1 MTRFV
6 LVFWFFMVSLA
17 GASVPLDEQRASF
30 LNVSK
35 NLTDQPQAAWPD
47 AAEALK
53 NYPLYPFLRYQ
64 WLKQNL
70 NQNQAVER
78 FLTDYSDTLYS
89 ALLKRDYLFYLA
101 DQTRWP
107 EFIKIYKP
115 TSNRALVCHY
125 QSARLNSGYR
135 DSALQEAK
143 KLWVTSETTP
153 QACESLFE
161 ELIRSDYFSKEAVWE
176 RFELSIKKNRTT
188 LASQLLALMA
198 EPDRAK
204 ASLWL
209 KVHND
214 PSSVT
219 GATNW
224 DNSIVGMEK
233 IFAQGVVRLADSDVD
248 KAIEVWDS
256 TNSRFA
262 LTPES
267 KDYVEGRL
275 GLALAFKKNPAS
287 FSRLSRVVNPDSSIR
302 EWKVRAALIERNWQ
316 HVLSALDSLDAQQIN
331 LPRWQYWRART
342 LEALGQIDN
351 SQRLYQTL
359 AQDRSLFGF
368 LAAEKTGLKPELKD
382 SPLLIDPAELSAFQT
397 KPDLLIVSELRAVNQ
412 RSEASQYWQYLLS
425 KLDKQQIL
433 LAAKTAQQWGW
444 HHNAVTTLARVEYWD
459 DLKLRF
465 PLDHIDNINQA
476 AVTNQLAPSLILG
489 LIRRE
494 SIFDPEA
501 LSPAGAR
508 GLMQLM
514 PGTGKQ
520 MALALNSPW
529 GSVDD
534 LLKPEVN
541 IRFGAHYFKQML
553 DRFNGHFMLAV
564 AAYNAGPSKVDA
576 WLSNS
581 GAMPADIWMETLS
594 YKETREYI
602 SAVLGYAII
611 YQLKLNREELKASQF
626 MRDVSVK

>member
-6 LVFWFFMVSLA
+6 LVFWFFMIPFA
-17 GASVPLDEQRASF
+17 AASVPLDEQRSAF
-30 LNVSK
+30 LSVSK
-35 NLTDQPQAAWPD
+35 NLSAQPQAPWPD
-47 AAEALK
+47 EVEALK

-70 NQNQAVER
+70 TQDQAIER
-78 FLTDYSDTLYS
+78 FLMDYSDTLYS
-89 ALLKRDYLFYLA
+89 ALLRRDYLFYLA
-101 DQTRWP
+101 GQTRWP
-107 EFIKIYKP
+107 EYIKIYKP

-125 QSARLNSGYR
+125 HWARLNTGYKE
-135 DSALQEAK
+135 SALQEAK
-143 KLWVTSETTP
+143 KLWVTSDTTP

-161 ELIRSDYFSKEAVWE
+161 GLIHSGYFSKESLWE

-188 LASQLLALMA
+188 LASQLMALMA
-198 EPDRAK
+198 EPDQAI
-204 ASLWL
+204 ASMWL

-214 PSSVT
+214 PSSVA
-219 GATNW
+219 GANNW
-224 DNSIVGMEK
+224 NAGISGMEK
-233 IFAQGVVRLADSDVD
+233 IFAQGIVRLADSDVD

-256 TNSRFA
+256 TSSRFA
-262 LTPES
+262 LNPES

-287 FSRLSRVVNPDSSIR
+287 FSRLSRVITPDSSIR

-316 HVLSALDSLDAQQIN
+316 HVLNALDSLDAQQIK

-342 LEALGQIDN
+342 LKALGQID
-351 SQRLYQTL
+351 SSRGVYQAL

-368 LAAEKTGLKPELKD
+368 LAAEKIGLKPELKD
-382 SPLLIDPAELSAFQT
+382 RPLLIDPAVLTAFQT

-412 RSEASQYWQYLLS
+412 RSEAGQYWQYLLS

-444 HHNAVTTLARVEYWD
+444 HHNAVTTIARAEYWD
-459 DLKLRF
+459 DLNLRF
-465 PLDHIDNINQA
+465 PLDFMDDVNQA
-476 AVTNQLAPSLILG
+476 AVTNQLEPSLILG

-494 SIFDPEA
+494 SIFDPDA

-520 MALALNSPW
+520 MASALNSPW

-534 LLKPEVN
+534 LLRPEIN
-541 IRFGAHYFKQML
+541 IKFGSHYFRQML

-564 AAYNAGPSKVDA
+564 AAYNAGPSKVDS
-576 WLSNS
+576 WLSTS

-611 YQLKLNREELKASQF
+611 YQLKLNRDELKASQF
-626 MRDVSVK
+626 MQDVLMK